1 MASAGETDTIPIKV
15 GLYAPNLVICKTRE
29 KKKQQQNR
37 PDRMLDEACVGYCFN
52 FRCPNY

>member
-1 MASAGETDTIPIKV
+1 MLLIW
-15 GLYAPNLVICKTRE
+15 LYAKQE
-29 KKKQQQNR
+29 KKQQQQQQQHNK